1 MARRDRDAGARDTSP
16 DYVRRVLS
24 KVIGE
29 NLTVLTGTPQK
40 ARVARIP
47 IRTFQRGLYVE
58 PDGVAVRIFCQSEQY
73 EAIIVIPRAFLQ
85 ALEEHATLTDGSID
99 ESETQARHR
108 LLKGVEGNLGR
119 LFALELDLESGD
131 WSNQA
136 YFSLPS
142 DYSRATVSDLLW
154 RSEEYAAYGVATEL
168 GELTVLVLLEIDELL
183 EKRLQQSARF
193 RERAAEE
200 VLLAYAGGEWR
211 ALDESHEL
219 SIGIRNR
226 RDFLLGRYLFPER
239 VELDGREFD
248 VAYEELTVGMRFPET
263 GVLGEWEL
271 AMDGQEHAIRY
282 VFPSLRYEKRYLALA
297 RTLLRR
303 TMRGVRERLEE
314 LAPLESS
321 AGRFP
326 KSFTWD
332 EYTFV
337 LTVSLSI
344 DGVRVPVW
352 VYAPLRYVEHL
363 TKLLHASVL
372 WDVRRKNLFT
382 MMLTLINFNRALFE
396 RRLIGPPSGWS
407 ASGAEAGP
415 PGLGPDAQSDRD
427 PQTPPEG
434 FLLRDLIG
442 ALPDAEA
449 MRLIQFFLIGRLGI
463 GGAALRRLFYYQEWI
478 AEGFSTTRRIA
489 GYDEQRLVRLLPR
502 TVREDFIGT
511 RAVANGPRDL
521 EERNRDA
528 LRMLFDAQLSGQ
540 FDLSMKAKLLLER
553 CFLPEHNEE
562 FLARINEC
570 VAEGCIRR
578 KLTGLPRH
586 KAQNAIHAVP
596 TEILALGVLYDPQ
609 ASELVM
615 RLVNRVYRE
624 EITRV
629 QEEARTMIAAGV
641 CNLERIF
648 NAMRELERA
657 IPMPQELPAP

>member
-1 MARRDRDAGARDTSP
+1 MARRDRDGGAREKPS
-16 DYVRRVLS
+16 YVRRVLE

-29 NLTVLTGTPQK
+29 NLSVLTGTPQQ

-47 IRTFQRGLYVE
+47 VRAFQHALYVAPE
-58 PDGVAVRIFCQSEQY
+58 GVTVRIFCQSEQY
-73 EAIIVIPRAFLQ
+73 ESILVIPRGFMQ
-85 ALEEHATLTDGSID
+85 ALEEHATLTDGRVD
-99 ESETQARHR
+99 ETETQSRHR
-108 LLKGVEGNLGR
+108 LLKGIEGNLGR

-154 RSEEYAAYGVATEL
+154 RSEEYAAYRVATEL
-168 GELTVLVLLEIDELL
+168 GELTVLILIEIDELI
-183 EKRLQQSARF
+183 EKRLTQSARF

-211 ALDESHEL
+211 ALDESPEL
-219 SIGIRNR
+219 SIAIRNR

-248 VAYEELTVGMRFPET
+248 ASYDELTVGARFPES
-263 GVLGEWEL
+263 GVLAEWEL
-271 AMDGQEHAIRY
+271 ALGGREHAIHY
-282 VFPSLRYEKRYLALA
+282 VFPSLRYEKRHLALA

-303 TMRGVRERLEE
+303 TMRGVRGRLEE
-314 LAPLESS
+314 LAPVDAS

-352 VYAPLRYVEHL
+352 IYAPLAYVEHL
-363 TKLLHASVL
+363 TELLNASVL

-382 MMLTLINFNRALFE
+382 MMLTLINFNRAAFE

-407 ASGAEAGP
+407 TSGADDGPAGIAP
-415 PGLGPDAQSDRD
+415 ETPDGRD
-427 PQTPPEG
+427 PETPPQG

-442 ALPDAEA
+442 ALPDGEA
-449 MRLIQFFLIGRLGI
+449 MRLVQFFLVGRLGV
-463 GGAALRRLFYYQEWI
+463 GGAELRRLFYYQEWI
-478 AEGFSTTRRIA
+478 AKGFSTTRRIA
-489 GYDEQRLVRLLPR
+489 GLDERRLVRLLPR
-502 TVREDFIGT
+502 TVREDFTGT
-511 RAVANGPRDL
+511 RAVADGPRDL
-521 EERNRDA
+521 EARNRLT
-528 LRMLFDAQLSGQ
+528 LRSLFDAQLEGR

-553 CFLPEHNEE
+553 CFLPEHNES
-562 FLARINEC
+562 FLAQIRAC

-578 KLTGLPRH
+578 KLRGLPRP
-586 KAQNAIHAVP
+586 KAQNAVHAV
-596 TEILALGVLYDPQ
+596 TTRTLALGILYDPE
-609 ASELVM
+609 ATSIVL
-615 RLVNRVYRE
+615 RLVNREYRN
-624 EITRV
+624 EIARV
-629 QEEARTMIAAGV
+629 QEEARTMIAAGTY
-641 CNLERIF
+641 NLEHVF
-648 NAMRELERA
+648 NAMRDLERA
-657 IPMPQELPAP
+657 IPMPLELPEP